1 MRRVVWPLAA
11 LSALACASPPP
22 EQGDWAL
29 LESRRLVLH
38 AQLAEPR
45 AREILAHLEAF
56 RAAVEAAVGIRAPS
70 SPRVRVVV
78 FEGPRRAG
86 GILAEG
92 WARGFVAS
100 LADGDVLVTSRD
112 ASALP
117 RLYVEGM
124 LSGRSPY
131 WYAQGMAALLS
142 TLQVEQ
148 GAVTLGVPPKGYARK
163 RPATTKSE
171 DDGEEKKEVTGLT
184 LITDE
189 AFKPGVEERDRDYWL
204 LTHYLLLA
212 SPERA
217 NGLRE
222 YLRLWQAGVPSPD
235 AFAQAIGRPADALY
249 REEVARYA
257 ERGVK
262 TLRVPLAEPAPESE
276 IRTRPPAAG
285 EVEGLLAALRS
296 WQSRREPPPERKR

>member
-1 MRRVVWPLAA
+1 VVWLVAA
-11 LSALACASPPP
+11 LSAQSCAAPPP
-22 EQGDWAL
+22 EQGGWAL
-29 LESRRLVLH
+29 LESRHLALH

-45 AREILAHLEAF
+45 AREILADLDTF
-56 RAAVEAAVGIRAPS
+56 RAAVEAAVGIRAPRT
-70 SPRVRVVV
+70 PRMRIVV
-78 FEGPRRAG
+78 FESPRRAG
-86 GILAEG
+86 GILAGG

-100 LADGDVLVTSRD
+100 LADGDVLVTARD
-112 ASALP
+112 GAALP

-142 TLQVEQ
+142 TLRVEE
-148 GAVTLGVPPKGYARK
+148 GAVTLGVPPRGYARK
-163 RPATTKSE
+163 RPANTTTES
-171 DDGEEKKEVTGLT
+171 DEEGKKREITGLT

-204 LTHYLLLA
+204 LAHYLLLA

-222 YLRLWQAGVPSPD
+222 YLRLWQSGVPSPD

-262 TLRVPLAEPAPESE
+262 TLRVPLAEPAPEGE

-285 EVEGLLAALRS
+285 EVEGLLAALRQ